1 MKIDAHQHFWKY
13 DPVNYAWIDD
23 SMSTI
28 QKDFLPM
35 HLAPVLKNNDFD
47 ASVLVQVN
55 QTEEENDYF
64 LDFAAKNDFIKAVI
78 GWIDFKAADLD
89 TRLASYANKP
99 KLKGFRHIV
108 QGEADDFLLDET
120 FTQGLAKLA
129 TLDFTYDILI
139 FERQLKA
146 ALKFVRK
153 LPNNKLIIDHIAK
166 PEIKHQSVNK
176 WSNYMNAISEH
187 ENVYVKVSGMV
198 TEADTKNWKKEDFT
212 IYLDHVL
219 SSFGTKRIVYGSDW
233 PVCLVA
239 ATYEEQLDIVQTY
252 FSKLSK
258 TEQAD
263 IFGLNAQRFY
273 NI

>member
-1 MKIDAHQHFWKY
+1 MKIDAHQHFW
-13 DPVNYAWIDD
+13 NYNAEDYSWIDD
-23 SMSTI
+23 SMSKI
-28 QKDFLPM
+28 RRSFLPED
-35 HLAPVLKNNDFD
+35 LEPILRQNGFD
-47 ASVLVQVN
+47 GSVLIQVN
-55 QTEEENDYF
+55 QNEEENEEFIQY
-64 LDFAAKNDFIKAVI
+64 AEQNDFIKAVVS
-78 GWIDFKAADLD
+78 WVDFKSSKLED
-89 TRLASYANKP
+89 RLHYYSTKP

-108 QGEADDFLLDET
+108 QGEPDDFLLDET
-120 FTQGLAKLA
+120 FTKGVAKLA
-129 TLDFTYDILI
+129 PLNFTYDILI

-146 ALKFVRK
+146 ALKFIRK
-153 LPNNKLIIDHIAK
+153 LPDNKLIIDHIAK

-187 ENVYVKVSGMV
+187 ENVYVKISGMV
-198 TEADTKNWKKEDFT
+198 TEADTQNWKKEDFS
-212 IYLDHVL
+212 IYLDNVL

-239 ATYEEQLDIVQTY
+239 ATYQEQLDIVQNY